1 MKNRT
6 NNSIN
11 RAKVKHHK
19 ELLFENM
26 SKPEKSWKHI
36 KALFPTKS
44 ISKWQ
49 KSFVIDNHQTTNENE
64 IANSFCLVFHIAVK
78 NLKANSM
85 KLKDFVWSLP
95 KKLPINTAHWL
106 HFRYVSVHEVTRI
119 LMEANSKKPAGPNQ
133 IPARLNEDCANE
145 LVPSIAHL
153 INVILETSI
162 IPNNFKI
169 GQVSAIYKSGEK
181 LQLNIY
187 RPITVLPIIFFD
199 GKMCL

>member
-11 RAKVKHHK
+11 RAKVRHHK

-64 IANSFCLVFHIAVK
+64 IANSFCLVFHTAVK
-78 NLKANSM
+78 KSQS
-85 KLKDFVWSLP
+85 KLYEIKRLCMVTSEKTTDQYCTLVTFSLC
-95 KKLPINTAHWL
+95 
-106 HFRYVSVHEVTRI
+106 FSTRSHTHT
-119 LMEANSKKPAGPNQ
+119 EG
-133 IPARLNEDCANE
+133 
-145 LVPSIAHL
+145 
-153 INVILETSI
+153 
-162 IPNNFKI
+162 
-169 GQVSAIYKSGEK
+169 G
-181 LQLNIY
+181 
-187 RPITVLPIIFFD
+187 
-199 GKMCL
+199 